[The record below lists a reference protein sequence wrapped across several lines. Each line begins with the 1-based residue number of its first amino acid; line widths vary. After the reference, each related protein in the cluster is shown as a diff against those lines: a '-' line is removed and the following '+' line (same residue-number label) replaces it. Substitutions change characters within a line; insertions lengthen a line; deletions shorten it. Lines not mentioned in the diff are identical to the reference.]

1 MGPPPRL
8 PALLALLCVAAA
20 SARADEPRWF
30 EDRPVAWSEHDDA
43 GIRTTPEPSNLA
55 DLDDTFILRDGL
67 WGEADRILSLE
78 GTTPSLD
85 VNALDEVPCSQWFC
99 PRNHLHPM
107 TLAEIAAGPPAEAP
121 VLPFTVVKVKAEG
134 ESEGLQVVDAKKH
147 KFMLKVD
154 PKSHFGMAT
163 GADMIG
169 YRFFHAAGY
178 YVPGAF
184 HTDLRDEDLK
194 LDPKATFKVYRV
206 QKRPLTWARFRAL
219 LAGVAHLPDGRIRA
233 VAVPWIPGETLG
245 AFDLEGRRKDD
256 PNDRIPHERRR
267 SLRANWVL
275 FAWLA
280 VQDPGSPN
288 TMDSLIVEGGRRFVR
303 HFHFDFGCSLGSAS
317 THPATPAQLGEY
329 AVEIGRSLRAFF
341 SLGLYH
347 RPFQDERDEWERLV
361 TAYPSIG
368 YLAAETFDPDQ
379 FRTNHRLPTH
389 MRITDRDAYWGAKVV
404 TAFTDA
410 QIEAVVA
417 TADLPAAAAAYAVR
431 ALEVRRDTLG
441 RRYLRPMAAVEQ
453 PETSPDG
460 ADVCFQDLAI
470 ARGYVRAGEARYR
483 VQVSDGRG
491 QALWSGERAPRGP
504 RTCVPIAATEVGSG
518 YRVVAISTALG
529 AEVTKTS
536 RVHLRWRAAERR
548 FVVVGLERDE

>member
-1 MGPPPRL
+1 
-8 PALLALLCVAAA
+8 
-20 SARADEPRWF
+20 
-30 EDRPVAWSEHDDA
+30 
-43 GIRTTPEPSNLA
+43 
-55 DLDDTFILRDGL
+55 
-67 WGEADRILSLE
+67 
-78 GTTPSLD
+78 
-85 VNALDEVPCSQWFC
+85 
-99 PRNHLHPM
+99 
-107 TLAEIAAGPPAEAP
+107 
-121 VLPFTVVKVKAEG
+121 
-134 ESEGLQVVDAKKH
+134 
-147 KFMLKVD
+147 
-154 PKSHFGMAT
+154 
-163 GADMIG
+163 
-169 YRFFHAAGY
+169 
-178 YVPGAF
+178 
-184 HTDLRDEDLK
+184 
-194 LDPKATFKVYRV
+194 
-206 QKRPLTWARFRAL
+206 
-219 LAGVAHLPDGRIRA
+219 
-233 VAVPWIPGETLG
+233 
-245 AFDLEGRRKDD
+245 
-256 PNDRIPHERRR
+256 
-267 SLRANWVL
+267 
-275 FAWLA
+275 
-280 VQDPGSPN
+280 
-288 TMDSLIVEGGRRFVR
+288 
-303 HFHFDFGCSLGSAS
+303 
-317 THPATPAQLGEY
+317 
-329 AVEIGRSLRAFF
+329 
-341 SLGLYH
+341 
-347 RPFQDERDEWERLV
+347 
-361 TAYPSIG
+361 
-368 YLAAETFDPDQ
+368 
-379 FRTNHRLPTH
+379 